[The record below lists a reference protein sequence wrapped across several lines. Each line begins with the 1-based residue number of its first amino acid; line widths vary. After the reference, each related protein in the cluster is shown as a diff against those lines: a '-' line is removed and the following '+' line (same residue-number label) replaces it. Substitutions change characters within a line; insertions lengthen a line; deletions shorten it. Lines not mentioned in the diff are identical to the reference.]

1 LFTAETAADF
11 AVGDEGTIHLAR
23 NEGYRMSDIWKR
35 CEGQIVDNQ
44 FPLLQFLAN
53 TKHSAVFLTSLGQG
67 EARKAA
73 IKFIS
78 ADIPAPEEQL
88 GVWNQAAQLE
98 HPNILRVFHSG
109 HWRIAGLDILYVVT
123 EYAAE
128 DLSQFLPNSGLT
140 VEETHDLLHPL
151 VGALEY
157 LHGKGIAHSHV
168 KPSNLMAINEQ
179 LKLSSDTIFP
189 VGRARESHR
198 DLDAYDAPENSAAQL
213 ITATRPGD
221 VWSLG
226 VTLVE
231 ALTQQVPALPFDDSA
246 ELALS
251 ETIPEPFLE
260 IARHCLVRDPAH
272 RWAISE
278 IAAHLNPAP
287 LAAAAGASLN
297 ASAAGTMPA
306 AVSVASELP
315 ASRGAGGGS
324 AAIPPLS
331 VPLSNEPAIPL
342 AKLPKVPVA
351 AAPRRETKPQSEA
364 TIALPSYVIPIVLF
378 SVMVLGAILTIP
390 KFFRRAPGNAA
401 KASNAAA
408 PLMAKAN
415 PATVGKPV
423 AETKPASKAAGEN
436 SAPAADEQ
444 KKNAAT
450 VPYNGP
456 VAGHGKSE
464 APGVVFANSSK
475 SGGVTKSS
483 AGSAERGEVLEQRL
497 PEVPKKALGT
507 IHGTVRVV
515 VGVQVDAAGNVS
527 NTELDS
533 PGPSK
538 YFADLARQAAE
549 QWQFAS
555 PVANGQSL
563 PSRWTIRFVFSR
575 SGVVAVPTQKLQ

>member
-1 LFTAETAADF
+1 
-11 AVGDEGTIHLAR
+11 
-23 NEGYRMSDIWKR
+23 MSDIWKR
-35 CEGQIVDNQ
+35 CEGQVVDNQ

-53 TKHSAVFLTSLGQG
+53 TKHSAVFLTSIGPG

-88 GVWNQAAQLE
+88 GVWSQAAQLD
-98 HPNILRVFHSG
+98 HPNILRIFHSG
-109 HWRIAGLDILYVVT
+109 RWRIAGLGILYIVT

-128 DLSQFLPNSGLT
+128 DLSQFLPNSALT

-157 LHGKGIAHSHV
+157 LHRKGIAHSHV

-198 DLDAYDAPENSAAQL
+198 DLDVYDAPENSAAPL
-213 ITATRPGD
+213 ITGTRPGD
-221 VWSLG
+221 AWSLG
-226 VTLVE
+226 ITLVE

-251 ETIPEPFLE
+251 KTIPEPFLE

-272 RWAISE
+272 RWTISE

-287 LAAAAGASLN
+287 LAAAGESSN
-297 ASAAGTMPA
+297 ASPGSMTGEASA
-306 AVSVASELP
+306 ASELP
-315 ASRGAGGGS
+315 ASRGGDGS
-324 AAIPPLS
+324 VEIPPLN

-351 AAPRRETKPQSEA
+351 AARRKTKPQTSKS
-364 TIALPSYVIPIVLF
+364 TITLPSYVIPIVLF

-390 KFFRRAPGNAA
+390 KFFRRAPEQNAA
-401 KASNAAA
+401 RASNAAA

-415 PATVGKPV
+415 PATVGKPA
-423 AETKPASKAAGEN
+423 AEPKPATKAAVEN
-436 SAPAADEQ
+436 SARAADEQ

-450 VPYNGP
+450 VLSSGP
-456 VAGHGKSE
+456 VAGQDGSE
-464 APGVVFANSSK
+464 APGVVYANSSK
-475 SGGVTKSS
+475 SGGVTKPL
-483 AGSAERGEVLEQRL
+483 AGSAERGEVLEQIL
-497 PEVPKKALGT
+497 PEVPAKALGT

>member
-1 LFTAETAADF
+1 
-11 AVGDEGTIHLAR
+11 
-23 NEGYRMSDIWKR
+23 MSDIWKR
-35 CEGQIVDNQ
+35 CEGQVVDNQ
-44 FPLLQFLAN
+44 FPLLQFLGN
-53 TKHSAVFLTSLGQG
+53 TKHSAVFLTSIGPG

-88 GVWNQAAQLE
+88 GVWSQAAQLD
-98 HPNILRVFHSG
+98 HPNILRIFHSG
-109 HWRIAGLDILYVVT
+109 RWRIAGLDILYIVT

-128 DLSQFLPNSGLT
+128 DLSQFLPNSALT

-151 VGALEY
+151 VDALEY

-198 DLDAYDAPENSAAQL
+198 DLDVYDAPENSAAPL
-213 ITATRPGD
+213 ITGTRPGD
-221 VWSLG
+221 AWSLG
-226 VTLVE
+226 ITLVE

-246 ELALS
+246 EVALS

-272 RWAISE
+272 RWTISE
-278 IAAHLNPAP
+278 IAVHLNPAP
-287 LAAAAGASLN
+287 LAAAAVASSNASTAGTMTGA
-297 ASAAGTMPA
+297 ASAA
-306 AVSVASELP
+306 SELA

-324 AAIPPLS
+324 AEIPPLN

-342 AKLPKVPVA
+342 TKLPKVPVA
-351 AAPRRETKPQSEA
+351 AARRKTKPQTSESM
-364 TIALPSYVIPIVLF
+364 IALPSYVIPIVLF

-390 KFFRRAPGNAA
+390 KFFRRVTEQNAA

-408 PLMAKAN
+408 PLRAKAN
-415 PATVGKPV
+415 PATVGKPA
-423 AETKPASKAAGEN
+423 AETKPATKAAVEN
-436 SAPAADEQ
+436 SAPAVDEQ
-444 KKNAAT
+444 KKNTAT
-450 VPYNGP
+450 VPSNGP
-456 VAGHGKSE
+456 ITGQDGSE
-464 APGVVFANSSK
+464 APGVVYANSSK
-475 SGGVTKSS
+475 SGGVTKPSP
-483 AGSAERGEVLEQRL
+483 GSAERGEVLEQIL
-497 PEVPKKALGT
+497 PEVPAKALGT

-555 PVANGQSL
+555 PVANGRSL

>member
-1 LFTAETAADF
+1 
-11 AVGDEGTIHLAR
+11 
-23 NEGYRMSDIWKR
+23 MSDIWKR
-35 CEGQIVDNQ
+35 CEGQVVDNQ

-53 TKHSAVFLTSLGQG
+53 TKHSAVFLTSIGQG
-67 EARKAA
+67 EARKAV

-88 GVWNQAAQLE
+88 DVWSQAAQLD

-109 HWRIAGLDILYVVT
+109 RCRIAGLDILYIVT

-128 DLSQFLPNSGLT
+128 DLSQFLPNSALT

-157 LHGKGIAHSHV
+157 LHGKGIAQSHI

-198 DLDAYDAPENSAAQL
+198 DLDVYDAPENSTAPL

-260 IARHCLVRDPAH
+260 IARHCLVRDPAR
-272 RWAISE
+272 RWTISE
-278 IAAHLNPAP
+278 IAAHLNPAL
-287 LAAAAGASLN
+287 LAAAAGASSN

-306 AVSVASELP
+306 AVSAASELP
-315 ASRGAGGGS
+315 VSRGAGGGS

-331 VPLSNEPAIPL
+331 APLSSEPAIPL
-342 AKLPKVPVA
+342 AKLPRAPVA
-351 AAPRRETKPQSEA
+351 AAPRRETKSQALES

-390 KFFRRAPGNAA
+390 KFFRRVPEQNAG
-401 KASNAAA
+401 KTSNAAT

-415 PATVGKPV
+415 PATVGRPA
-423 AETKPASKAAGEN
+423 AETKPATKAAVDN

-450 VPYNGP
+450 VPAIGP
-456 VAGHGKSE
+456 VAGQDGSE
-464 APGVVFANSSK
+464 APGVVYANSSK

-483 AGSAERGEVLEQRL
+483 ASSAERGEVLEHIL
-497 PEVPKKALGT
+497 PEVPAKALGT

-533 PGPSK
+533 PGPSR

-549 QWQFAS
+549 QWQFSS